1 MEFPG
6 GLAVKGLVLS
16 LLWRGLIPGLRTFIC
31 CRREEEAAAEEEEEA
46 AAEEK
51 AEAEEAAAEEKA
63 EAEAEV
69 GKSSLGRRKVNINI
83 YDSGKIS

>member
-6 GLAVKGLVLS
+6 GLAVNGLVLS

-31 CRREEEAAAEEEEEA
+31 CRREEEAAAE
-46 AAEEK
+46 
-51 AEAEEAAAEEKA
+51 EAEEAAAEEKA